1 MLGATPTWPPP
12 DTDRNRFLFR
22 LGFPLGV
29 LVTAYVLTFALV
41 SRGWLP
47 ILVAILLFA
56 GTLMLGIGLLLMR
69 SQRRAGGAGAGDD
82 GGAGDDAAVADG
94 TGGAP
99 AGSGAGSTDV
109 QGSTDEAW
117 GPGGPAATPRPRPRP
132 APSAR

>member
-29 LVTAYVLTFALV
+29 LASAYVLTFALV
-41 SRGWLP
+41 SQGWLP
-47 ILVAILLFA
+47 FVVAVALIA

-69 SQRRAGGAGAGDD
+69 RQRREAGGGDGSD
-82 GGAGDDAAVADG
+82 TAADTTAADTTAADAAGG
-94 TGGAP
+94 TDTA
-99 AGSGAGSTDV
+99 
-109 QGSTDEAW
+109 
-117 GPGGPAATPRPRPRP
+117 AATPRPRPRP